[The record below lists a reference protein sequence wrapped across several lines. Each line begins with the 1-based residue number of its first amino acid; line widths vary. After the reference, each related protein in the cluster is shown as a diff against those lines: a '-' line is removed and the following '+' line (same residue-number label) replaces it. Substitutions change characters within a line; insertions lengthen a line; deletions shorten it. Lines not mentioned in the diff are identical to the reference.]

1 MARLPSVQDLSVVQP
16 HPSEQVPTYPRQF
29 GRPSEMGQ
37 AISDVGATLERGQD
51 QADNFNYAAAT
62 SAFLTKQAQIETQ
75 VKNDPNWQQAGQ
87 TYKDQITQA
96 QATAGQ
102 MVQNPILQKKF
113 QVDTAAHVA
122 LGANR
127 VQDFMR
133 TSEVKQG
140 RGDLDNLASS
150 NMQTALANPD
160 QAPALISAT
169 SEAYD
174 GAQAQGYISP
184 DEAVRGKRTW
194 SESYGRAWLGLQPPD
209 QALHVLTG
217 GEHGISPIGAQPQSA
232 NPRGMPVAANAGN
245 VTDAKTGQFQ
255 IPASPTDGVTL
266 TANNLRSG
274 YKGMTIQQMAPK
286 WVGTD
291 QPADQVQGWAAN
303 VAQASGLP
311 ADKPINMDD
320 PAQMRALVR
329 GVVQAEKGAADRA
342 LFTPAVINDG
352 VTASLNGQQANLGTR
367 TAPPAGQAP
376 GAIEPNNLQV
386 VAKTGTPADF
396 IPIQDRLAIARQAQ
410 TQTKNALDA
419 PIANRAIQDSLT
431 DAAQGQAGQVSPRT
445 LAQFYS
451 QNGQAVINRAR
462 ALAAPYGDPALT
474 ERAAAMV
481 QQQMDRTI
489 HLQEQADKA
498 DRQTIDGALIGQYS
512 KGALPTSEQELV
524 GTDPKIAATWQR
536 YKESDPAGAQAV
548 ITNLLT
554 ANAKGKAQGMGTDF
568 YSNLKQALAP
578 GDPQTVTDASKFL
591 PKVGSGPQAQLTNS
605 GYSALQQITKMRG
618 TPQGEAFAQQ
628 FNNFIDQMHSRITAS
643 DARTGAV
650 DKKGAANFNKFMVS
664 VFDRL
669 GSSTQ
674 QGGLP
679 GADAFDPKSDNFIGK
694 AAPDFS
700 MTPGEAAG
708 RARDAM
714 MHNQYGSKGISLDQ
728 NTYIN
733 GLIASKAVNADQAA
747 RLRGVAIQLANG
759 LITRPRAQAMALQIA
774 PSAQVPQPGQ

>member
-1 MARLPSVQDLSVVQP
+1 MARLPSVQDLGVIQP
-16 HPSEQVPTYPRQF
+16 HPSEQVPTFPRQF
-29 GRPSEMGQ
+29 GRPSELGS
-37 AISDVGATLERGQD
+37 AISEAGATLERGQD

-75 VKNDPNWQQAGQ
+75 IKNDPNWQQAGQ
-87 TYKDQITQA
+87 AYRDQITQA
-96 QATAGQ
+96 QADASQ
-102 MVQNPILQKKF
+102 MVQSPVLQKKF
-113 QVDTAAHVA
+113 QFDTASHVA
-122 LGANR
+122 MGANR

-133 TSEVKQG
+133 GSEIKQG
-140 RGDLDNLASS
+140 RGDLDNLAQT
-150 NMQTALANPD
+150 NMQTALTNPD
-160 QAPALISAT
+160 QAPGLISAT

-174 GAQAQGYISP
+174 GAQAHGYISP
-184 DEAVRGKRTW
+184 DEAVRGKRSW
-194 SESYGRAWLGLQPPD
+194 GESYGRAWLGLQPPD

-217 GEHGISPIGAQPQSA
+217 GEHGIPAVGDQPSS
-232 NPRGMPVAANAGN
+232 NPRGTPVASNAGN
-245 VTDAKTGQFQ
+245 VTDAKTGQFAV
-255 IPASPTDGVTL
+255 PASPTDGVTL

-274 YKGMTIQQMAPK
+274 YKGMTIEQMASK

-291 QPADQVQGWAAN
+291 SSPEDIKNWAKN
-303 VAQASGLP
+303 VARASGLP
-311 ADKPINMDD
+311 ADKAPNMDD
-320 PAQMRALVR
+320 PATLRALVK
-329 GVVQAEKGAADRA
+329 GVSVAEKAPQDQA

-367 TAPPAGQAP
+367 AGGQS
-376 GAIEPNNLQV
+376 GAIEPDNLQV

-396 IPIQDRLAIARQAQ
+396 IPIQDRLAIARQAH
-410 TQTKNALDA
+410 TQTVNALDT
-419 PIANRAIQDSLT
+419 PIANRAIRDSLT
-431 DAAQGQAGQVSPRT
+431 EAAQGQAGQVSART
-445 LAQFYS
+445 LSQFYQ
-451 QNGQAVINRAR
+451 QNGEKIINRAR
-462 ALAAPYGDPALT
+462 ALAAPYGDPALAD
-474 ERAAAMV
+474 RAAAMTK
-481 QQQMDRTI
+481 QQMDRTI
-489 HLQEQADKA
+489 HLQQEADKA
-498 DRQTIDGALIGQYS
+498 DRQTIDGALLGQYS

-524 GTDPKIAATWQR
+524 NTDPKIAATWQR

-591 PKVGSGPQAQLTNS
+591 PKVGSGTSAQLTNS

-628 FNNFIDQMHSRITAS
+628 FNNFVDDMHARITAS

-650 DKKGAANFNKFMVS
+650 DKKGDANFNKFMVS

-679 GADAFDPKSDNFIGK
+679 GADVFDPKSDNFIGK

-700 MTPGEAAG
+700 MTPAEASS

-714 MHNQYGSKGISLDQ
+714 MHNQYGTKGISLDQ
-728 NTYIN
+728 STYIN
-733 GLIASKAVNADQAA
+733 GLVASKAITADQSA

-774 PSAQVPQPGQ
+774 PTAQVPQPGQ